1 MRYLNKF
8 KDIKNDS
15 NRIIKE
21 SYDAFIEDTKDILN
35 HITDVGFTTSYKEY
49 EKDLFFVRIFKVIT
63 DEDYSFDSPEFRFD
77 EIKFDVQSY
86 LSYMT
91 DELGYEISFIYSISK
106 QNSRYMRTQQTKEE
120 LINGKDLG
128 NIKCL
133 SIEFKK

>member
-63 DEDYSFDSPEFRFD
+63 DEEYSFDSPEFRFD

>member
-63 DEDYSFDSPEFRFD
+63 DEEYSFDSPEFRFD

-106 QNSRYMRTQQTKEE
+106 QNSRYMRTQHTKEE